1 MKIYVITNDK
11 GNVVSTARDS
21 AGSPG
26 GITVAKPIPLPG
38 QKVHHIELPKE
49 LEELKD
55 AGQLHDRLKTYIPK
69 GK

>member
-11 GNVVSTARDS
+11 GNVVSTARAS

-26 GITVAKPIPLPG
+26 GITVEKPIPLPG

-49 LEELKD
+49 LEELKN
-55 AGQLHDRLKTYIPK
+55 AEQLHHRLQTHINN
-69 GK
+69 

>member
-11 GNVVSTARDS
+11 GDVVSTARDS
-21 AGSPG
+21 AGSTG

-49 LEELKD
+49 FEELKD
-55 AGQLHDRLKTYIPK
+55 AGQLHKRLRTCIHTEK
-69 GK
+69 